1 MGVTEADVLH
11 GGRREEEG
19 VSRYDDEW
27 IPIEVGDAP
36 EVERIAAK
44 VRDDD
49 APLLLERHGE
59 PLAVVIPV
67 EWARR
72 FGLRAPRTEA
82 DYAAFRAAAGSW
94 KGHIDVD
101 TFLEE
106 VYASRGRSVAPPS
119 EE

>member
-1 MGVTEADVLH
+1 M
-11 GGRREEEG
+11 
-19 VSRYDDEW
+19 SRYDDEW
-27 IPIEVGDAP
+27 IPTEVGDVP
-36 EVERIAAK
+36 EVVRLAAK

-49 APLLLERHGE
+49 KPLLLEQDGE
-59 PLAVVIPV
+59 PLAVVVPV

-94 KGHIDVD
+94 KGLIDAEK
-101 TFLEE
+101 FLEE
-106 VYASRGRSVAPPS
+106 IYASRGRAVAPQS